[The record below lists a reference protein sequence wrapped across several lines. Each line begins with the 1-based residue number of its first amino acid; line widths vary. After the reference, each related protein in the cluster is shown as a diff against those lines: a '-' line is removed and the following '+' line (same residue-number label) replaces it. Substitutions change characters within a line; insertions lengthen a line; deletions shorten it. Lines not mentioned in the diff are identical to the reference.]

1 MPIRPRAGA
10 LDKRVQLLRPV
21 KTLNATGAHV
31 TTFEDAGGAWANV
44 RQITL
49 REQMRSQ
56 IELQQDTYTVLMR
69 YQQGLKPGWCLSW
82 GGLRYR
88 VISIEHD
95 SATGYMI
102 LGAELD
108 NSIIQEAT
116 T

>member
-1 MPIRPRAGA
+1 MIKIRAGD
-10 LDKRVQLLRPV
+10 LNTRVTLLRP
-21 KTLNATGAHV
+21 TSAITEAGAHS
-31 TTFEDAGGAWANV
+31 TTYADAGKRWANV

-56 IELQQDTYTVLMR
+56 VEFQQDTYTVLMR
-69 YQQGLKPGWCLSW
+69 YLAGIKPGWCLSW

-95 SATGYMI
+95 RATGYMI

>member
-1 MPIRPRAGA
+1 MIKIRAGD
-10 LDKRVQLLRPV
+10 LNTRVTLLRPASEI
-21 KTLNATGAHV
+21 TGTGAHN
-31 TTFEDAGGAWANV
+31 TTYTEAGKRWANV

-69 YQQGLKPGWCLSW
+69 YQKGLKPGWCLSW

>member
-1 MPIRPRAGA
+1 MT
-10 LDKRVQLLRPV
+10 LLRP
-21 KTLNATGAHV
+21 TSAITGAGAHN
-31 TTFEDAGGAWANV
+31 TTYADAGKRWANV

-49 REQMRSQ
+49 REQLRSQ
-56 IELQQDTYTVLMR
+56 VELQQDTYTVLMR
-69 YQQGLKPGWCLSW
+69 YLAGLKPGWCLSW

-88 VISIEHD
+88 IISIEHD
-95 SATGYMI
+95 RATGYMI

>member
-1 MPIRPRAGA
+1 MT
-10 LDKRVQLLRPV
+10 LLRP
-21 KTLNATGAHV
+21 TSAITGAGAHN
-31 TTFEDAGGAWANV
+31 TTYADAGKRWANV

-56 IELQQDTYTVLMR
+56 VELQQDTYTVLMR
-69 YQQGLKPGWCLSW
+69 YLAGLKPGWCLSW

-95 SATGYMI
+95 RATGYMI

>member
-1 MPIRPRAGA
+1 MT
-10 LDKRVQLLRPV
+10 LLRP
-21 KTLNATGAHV
+21 TSAITEAGAHN
-31 TTFEDAGGAWANV
+31 TTYADAGKRWANV

-56 IELQQDTYTVLMR
+56 VELQQDTYTVLMR
-69 YQQGLKPGWCLSW
+69 YLAGIKPGWCLSW

-95 SATGYMI
+95 RATGYMI

>member
-1 MPIRPRAGA
+1 MT
-10 LDKRVQLLRPV
+10 LLRP
-21 KTLNATGAHV
+21 TSAITGAGAHN
-31 TTFEDAGGAWANV
+31 TTYADAGKRWANV

-49 REQMRSQ
+49 REQLRSQ
-56 IELQQDTYTVLMR
+56 VELQQDTYTVLMR
-69 YQQGLKPGWCLSW
+69 YLAGIKPGWCLSW

-95 SATGYMI
+95 RATGYMI

>member
-1 MPIRPRAGA
+1 MT
-10 LDKRVQLLRPV
+10 LLRP
-21 KTLNATGAHV
+21 TSAITGAGAHN
-31 TTFEDAGGAWANV
+31 TTYADAGKRWANV

-49 REQMRSQ
+49 REQLRSQ
-56 IELQQDTYTVLMR
+56 VELQQDTYTVLMR
-69 YQQGLKPGWCLSW
+69 YLAGLKPGWCLSW

-95 SATGYMI
+95 RATGYMI